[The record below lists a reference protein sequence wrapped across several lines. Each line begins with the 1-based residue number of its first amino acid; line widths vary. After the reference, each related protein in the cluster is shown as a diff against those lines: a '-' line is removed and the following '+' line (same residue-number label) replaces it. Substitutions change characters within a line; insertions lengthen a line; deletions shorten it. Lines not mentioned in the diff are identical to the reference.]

1 MVFGRKA
8 ELVKPSPPTVEQIL
22 EDLQTAESDDPVYT
36 VSTNIARDII
46 EEDPESDVN
55 KNYLSVID
63 YSNNQKKLKQLEV
76 KVNTGFEALESSQRD
91 LEKLTSEV
99 EEQLSNI
106 KETRNKVAEDIPKDK
121 SSVVAVTVEE
131 KAEESEED
139 LC

>member
-22 EDLQTAESDDPVYT
+22 EDLQTAEWDDPVYT

>member
-1 MVFGRKA
+1 MVFGRKS
-8 ELVKPSPPTVEQIL
+8 ELVKPSPPSVEQIL

-36 VSTNIARDII
+36 VSTNVARDII
-46 EEDPESDVN
+46 EEDPDSDVN

-63 YSNNQKKLKQLEV
+63 YLSNQKKLKQLEV
-76 KVNTGFEALESSQRD
+76 KVNTGFESLESSQRD

-99 EEQLSNI
+99 EELLRNI
-106 KETRNKVAEDIPKDK
+106 KETRNKVAEEIPKGK
-121 SSVVAVTVEE
+121 SCAATATVEE